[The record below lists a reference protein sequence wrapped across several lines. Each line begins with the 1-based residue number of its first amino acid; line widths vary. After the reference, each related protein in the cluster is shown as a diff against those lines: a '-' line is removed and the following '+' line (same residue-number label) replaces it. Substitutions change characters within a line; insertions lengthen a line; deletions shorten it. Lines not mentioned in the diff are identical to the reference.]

1 MRYLVILLLVPA
13 LIAGSLLDDLR
24 KEARQYNFADPHQKY
39 RREIE
44 TGLIRQRIVE
54 AIALNRTCTILYDL
68 DETEVSSA
76 GSILLLRESYPDPF
90 AVDSLRM
97 GPNLTKIRICWTE
110 PRDFAREIAFVLVVG
125 AFVLFLFTR

>member
-24 KEARQYNFADPHQKY
+24 KEARQYNFTEPHQKY

-54 AIALNRTCTILYDL
+54 AIALNQTCTILYDL

-110 PRDFAREIAFVLVVG
+110 PRDFAREIAFVL
-125 AFVLFLFTR
+125 FLFTR